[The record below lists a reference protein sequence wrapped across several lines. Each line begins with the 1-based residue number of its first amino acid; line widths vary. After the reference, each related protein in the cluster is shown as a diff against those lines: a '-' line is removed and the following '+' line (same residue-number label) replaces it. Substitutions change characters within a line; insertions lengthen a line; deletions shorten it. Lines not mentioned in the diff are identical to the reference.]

1 MIRRL
6 LLAAAV
12 AGTAFATVAPAHA
25 LFCGGVDP
33 TVADVRRCVG
43 DQAGH
48 PCIPAVQPYFTRT
61 CL

>member
-6 LLAAAV
+6 VLAAAV
-12 AGTAFATVAPAHA
+12 AAAAVTTTAPAHA
-25 LFCGGVDP
+25 LFCQRPLNVP
-33 TVADVRRCVG
+33 ECVG
-43 DQAGH
+43 DHLGH